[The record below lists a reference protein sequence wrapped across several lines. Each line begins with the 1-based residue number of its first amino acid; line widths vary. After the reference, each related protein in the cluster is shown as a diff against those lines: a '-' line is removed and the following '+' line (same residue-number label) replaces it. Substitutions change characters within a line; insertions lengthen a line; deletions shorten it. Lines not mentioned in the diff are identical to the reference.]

1 MGSRNPSQETIL
13 RTLSL
18 FPTFAGTKST
28 KDASTTGL
36 LKTKYHKGEARVSE
50 PKNFSKQIELK
61 KEPGKQIVPNRR
73 YQKMFIYFSKQV
85 RISRTGHIFP
95 KGWLTSSCVL
105 CTNSFC
111 RFSQYQSFNR
121 SCILIFRGERSDTS
135 LGNGNGSTI
144 GTV

>member
-36 LKTKYHKGEARVSE
+36 LKTKYHKGVARVSE
-50 PKNFSKQIELK
+50 PKNFSKQK
-61 KEPGKQIVPNRR
+61 NRETTR
-73 YQKMFIYFSKQV
+73 SQQKVSAEFRCSY
-85 RISRTGHIFP
+85 ISQNRTGHIFP